1 MKRFWSWLIILLL
14 IFSVACTTSLQS
26 ENVQEEEPLPVLN
39 VYITENA
46 KQYTAV
52 RALQDESIRIRL
64 EEKLNVRIKLI
75 NFFLADGEDNVS
87 EITFTG
93 VMLTEDPKWILPL
106 VERSQLME
114 LGKNLSETGYKLGKY
129 RGKQYGHIF
138 ADSYSGRIHP
148 VLAVVPETLRQLGLE
163 NIPFT
168 ADSMKDALQKLSEF
182 YKVPLAVY
190 GSPAQ
195 EGFSVLLE
203 LFEISPT
210 GGREFYLEDGQVK
223 FDKISDKAEDYLIYV
238 NQLYQNGYIPS
249 DCLLLSKYSGIEM
262 LAYGKSAMAV
272 FPSEEIAR
280 EAIRSAEKMGRQVVL
295 AKLPVDDSCTETNIY
310 AYLTGLISADCAD
323 GELANRFLVELQSVS
338 KEMQMEEMLAE
349 EKSASSVE
357 WYPLFSNTGSYRNT
371 AFDPVE
377 MCLPDIRRL
386 YEKHILDTD
395 YIDPYFSRLATGD
408 LRLSQISEMREQ
420 WLKAHGEE
428 YSHSTSGRDLMKL
441 FNSWYFAQT
450 DTH

>member
-1 MKRFWSWLIILLL
+1 MKWFCGWLIILLL
-14 IFSVACTTSLQS
+14 ISNIACTTS
-26 ENVQEEEPLPVLN
+26 VQTDNTAQEVPLPVLN

-52 RALQDESIRIRL
+52 HALQDDSIRSRL
-64 EEKLNVRIKLI
+64 EEKLHIQIKLI
-75 NFFLADGEDNVS
+75 NFFLPDGEDNVS
-87 EITFTG
+87 EITFQG

-114 LGKNLSETGYKLGKY
+114 IGENQTETGYKLGQY
-129 RGKQYGHIF
+129 RGKKYGYIF

-148 VLAVVPETLRQLGLE
+148 VLVVDPDALKQLGLE

-168 ADSMKDALQKLSEF
+168 ADSMADALEKLSDF

-210 GGREFYLEDGQVK
+210 GGREFYVEDGQVK
-223 FDKISDKAEDYLIYV
+223 FDKMTEKAEDYLIYV
-238 NQLYQNGYIPS
+238 NRLYQKGYIPS
-249 DCLLLSKYSGIEM
+249 DCLILSKYSGIEM
-262 LAYGKSAMAV
+262 LTYGKSAMAV

-280 EAIRSAEKMGRQVVL
+280 KSIQNAEKMGRHIALVE
-295 AKLPVDDSCTETNIY
+295 LPVDDSCTETNIY
-310 AYLTGLISADCAD
+310 AYLTGLISADCEDA
-323 GELANRFLVELQSVS
+323 ELAKRFLVELQSVS
-338 KEMQMEEMLAE
+338 KEVQTEG
-349 EKSASSVE
+349 KSAISTE
-357 WYPLFSNTGSYRNT
+357 WYPLFADTESHRDM

-377 MCLPDIRRL
+377 ACLPDMRRL
-386 YEKHILDTD
+386 YEKHTLDTD

-408 LRLSQISEMREQ
+408 IPLSQISEMREQ
-420 WLKAHGEE
+420 WLMAHGEE

-450 DTH
+450 DTN